1 MVGPLS
7 ENPEGGPFLL
17 SGARFHEL
25 GHRLTTNIHYLAGGA
40 EMKSL
45 KEILLGLCVGG
56 GIILVLSGIGA
67 VRSGNNW
74 WPAYFIAGAIIAVGS
89 LKLSAIIIRQ

>member
-1 MVGPLS
+1 MQ
-7 ENPEGGPFLL
+7 F
-17 SGARFHEL
+17 
-25 GHRLTTNIHYLAGGA
+25 TTNFHYLAGGP

-45 KEILLGLCVGG
+45 QEILLGLGVGG

-74 WPAYFIAGAIIAVGS
+74 WPAYFIVGVIIAVGS
-89 LKLSAIIIRQ
+89 LKLSTIIIKQ

>member
-1 MVGPLS
+1 
-7 ENPEGGPFLL
+7 
-17 SGARFHEL
+17 
-25 GHRLTTNIHYLAGGA
+25 
-40 EMKSL
+40 MKSV
-45 KEILLGLCVGG
+45 KEILLGLCIGG

-89 LKLSAIIIRQ
+89 LKLSTKVIKQ